1 APLVFL
7 LALAFLLLV
16 AGLAHRANDPG
27 TTESEK
33 VVFRWGLLVLWPIL
47 AVEAWLRVLAR
58 TRSETAGPHARRALL
73 ICLLPPLR
81 MGAPGVTRPGEVWLP
96 FAGWK
101 PVGKELR
108 QRLERSFS
116 LPMIGIALLTLPLLA
131 VEYFYE
137 QQIKETPLLALLLQ
151 VGVSVIWVAF
161 AFELVLMVSVAQR
174 KGRFLLEHWI

>member
-1 APLVFL
+1 
-7 LALAFLLLV
+7 
-16 AGLAHRANDPG
+16 
-27 TTESEK
+27 
-33 VVFRWGLLVLWPIL
+33 
-47 AVEAWLRVLAR
+47 
-58 TRSETAGPHARRALL
+58 L

-96 FAGWK
+96 FVGWR

-108 QRLERSFS
+108 QRLERFFS

-137 QQIKETPLLALLLQ
+137 QEIKENPLLALLLQ

-174 KGRFLLEHWI
+174 KGRFLLEHWIDVLIVVLPFVAFLPFLRLLRVGRVLALEEVARVGRAYRM